1 LIDTPENFPNRLP
14 PKKIQQI
21 FLKDIHSFYSV
32 GFSEEQKNWWD
43 LFLTDQISYI
53 NKWESNVSLNWD
65 IDNIESF
72 IEQEESDIALPRLIT
87 PIVIQDHPKIS
98 SELEVGNMI
107 IVRAPEMKYW
117 VAEITN
123 IDYLDSED
131 LIETIF
137 VRFWKEINN
146 KWQRMGKKEQGS
158 NGTVTEDAIIIF
170 NFSLTKK
177 DQIPKRIKKKVENIL
192 IKENQYRSKIKPGK
206 KIQKRDKSD
215 STLSAES

>member
-1 LIDTPENFPNRLP
+1 
-14 PKKIQQI
+14 
-21 FLKDIHSFYSV
+21 
-32 GFSEEQKNWWD
+32 
-43 LFLTDQISYI
+43 
-53 NKWESNVSLNWD
+53 
-65 IDNIESF
+65 
-72 IEQEESDIALPRLIT
+72 LIT

-192 IKENQYRSKIKPGK
+192 IKENQYRSKINPGK

-215 STLSAES
+215 STQSAESYNKGSFIF